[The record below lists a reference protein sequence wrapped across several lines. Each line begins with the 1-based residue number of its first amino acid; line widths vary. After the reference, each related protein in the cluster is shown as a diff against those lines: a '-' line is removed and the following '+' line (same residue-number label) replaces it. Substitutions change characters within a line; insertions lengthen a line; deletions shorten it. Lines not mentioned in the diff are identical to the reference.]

1 MHQRSIG
8 LSQATALYVAA
19 ILGSGVLFLSGS
31 TAGVAGP
38 ASILAWL
45 LVILL
50 SFPLAYAFAAM
61 SRMYPDAGGTA
72 TFVKKAF
79 GPTLGGM
86 IGWFYFFCATVGQM
100 IVSLTGAY
108 YISTAFSLSKYGM
121 LAVALLIILAAGASN
136 LYGLQV
142 SDKLSLVL
150 NSSLLLLLTVVI
162 LSLPR
167 INWEHFTPFA
177 PHGYLPIETAV
188 TMILWSLLAGKR
200 SAILPTASRDRKRT
214 SSAAPC

>member
-8 LSQATALYVAA
+8 LSQATAPYVAA

-31 TAGVAGP
+31 AADVAGP
-38 ASILAWL
+38 ASIFAWL

-50 SFPLAYAFAAM
+50 RFPLAYAFAAM
-61 SRMYPDAGGTA
+61 SRMYPDSGGAA

-79 GPTLGGM
+79 RPTLGGM

-108 YISTAFSLSKYGM
+108 YVSTAFHLSRYGM
-121 LAVALLIILAAGASN
+121 LAVALLIMLAAGEAN
-136 LYGLQV
+136 VYGLQV
-142 SDKLSLVL
+142 SGKLSLVL
-150 NSSLLLLLTVVI
+150 SSALLLLLLTVVI

-167 INWEHFTPFA
+167 VNWEHFTPFA
-177 PHGYLPIETAV
+177 PHG
-188 TMILWSLLAGKR
+188 
-200 SAILPTASRDRKRT
+200 
-214 SSAAPC
+214 